1 MADFIKAIS
10 KVLHIEGGY
19 VNDPDD
25 KGGETKYGISK
36 RSYPN
41 EDIKNLTL
49 ARAKMLY
56 KRDFWDKVGGDLIN
70 DQQIADMLVD
80 AAVNE
85 GVTPAL
91 NRAKSIMGEHTLAG
105 TANKLNTLA

>member
-1 MADFIKAIS
+1 MADFEKAIQKILRS
-10 KVLHIEGGY
+10 EGGY
-19 VNDPDD
+19 VNDPND

-41 EDIKNLTL
+41 VDIKNLTL
-49 ARAKMLY
+49 AGAKAIY

-70 DQQIADMLVD
+70 DQSIADLLVD
-80 AAVNE
+80 SAVNE

-91 NRAKSIMGEHTLAG
+91 NRAKSITGAKTLVN
-105 TANKLNTLA
+105 TANKINTLS